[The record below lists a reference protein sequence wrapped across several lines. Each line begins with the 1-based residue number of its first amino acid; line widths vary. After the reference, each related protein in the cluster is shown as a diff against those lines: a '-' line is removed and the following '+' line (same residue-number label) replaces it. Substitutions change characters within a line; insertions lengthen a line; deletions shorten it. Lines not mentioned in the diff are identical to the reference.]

1 MVVASLPRALAAARA
16 HSGGAP
22 ASRKASIGV
31 VGLGNPPGVVGLAR
45 GGGPLQN
52 DAATMG

>member
-1 MVVASLPRALAAARA
+1 MVVAGLPRALAAARA